1 MKTDFSQYVL
11 YPPKHDLH
19 TENLAYYGGSP
30 ILPKEARKTTFPNTT
45 KEDIIQMIKSVSQT
59 PSSIIDEFE
68 KKYKKYVGAEYA
80 LSTASGTSSLHLA
93 LISVGVNPGDEVIV
107 PAFTFIATAQAI
119 VAAKAIPIFVDV
131 NPRTFCIDTEK
142 IEEKITPKTSV
153 IMPVHVHGLPA
164 DLLEIQKICDKYQ
177 LKLVEDASH
186 AHSAKVGNKM
196 CGSIGDA
203 AGQSLMADKNFPVGG
218 EGGIVFFKK
227 EEYFRRAKDFLETT
241 QIDYQMSWIAAAF
254 GISQLDRLGYYDKI
268 RQRNANILID
278 ELKKTR
284 LFSPPFIPINS
295 THSFN
300 MFRFHINVNLEEFNG
315 IENFKIKE
323 AIQTLLNEEG
333 IFAREW
339 QNRVLP
345 HHLPF
350 INKIG
355 FGNNYP
361 FTLNTNNNIDYLNQ
375 KFPIAENMINTTL
388 VLCRELRSPIEYEKL
403 LHYVQVFKKID
414 SNINK
419 VVELSNKIN
428 VKKPFEKDARLG

>member
-1 MKTDFSQYVL
+1 
-11 YPPKHDLH
+11 
-19 TENLAYYGGSP
+19 
-30 ILPKEARKTTFPNTT
+30 
-45 KEDIIQMIKSVSQT
+45 
-59 PSSIIDEFE
+59 
-68 KKYKKYVGAEYA
+68 
-80 LSTASGTSSLHLA
+80 
-93 LISVGVNPGDEVIV
+93 
-107 PAFTFIATAQAI
+107 IATAQAI

-323 AIQTLLNEEG
+323 AIQTL
-333 IFAREW
+333 
-339 QNRVLP
+339 
-345 HHLPF
+345 
-350 INKIG
+350 
-355 FGNNYP
+355 
-361 FTLNTNNNIDYLNQ
+361 
-375 KFPIAENMINTTL
+375 
-388 VLCRELRSPIEYEKL
+388 
-403 LHYVQVFKKID
+403 
-414 SNINK
+414 
-419 VVELSNKIN
+419 
-428 VKKPFEKDARLG
+428 